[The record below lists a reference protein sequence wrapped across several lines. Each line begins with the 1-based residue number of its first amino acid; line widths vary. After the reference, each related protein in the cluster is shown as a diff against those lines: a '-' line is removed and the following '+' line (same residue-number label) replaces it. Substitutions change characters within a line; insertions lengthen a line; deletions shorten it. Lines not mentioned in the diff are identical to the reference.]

1 MRRGAVAGAQA
12 GLTEGISTPRSR
24 PVSPP
29 FKRSLSAGP
38 QTDDRSRDKAPDATR
53 QAVRVKLWDQEAR
66 PLSPI
71 TSTRLTALAS
81 AAADPQ
87 DSSGGISIPGTPPE
101 LPYAGG
107 ADPALLAE
115 AVETALAGGSCE
127 SPDALGLVA
136 DRQLLAFDA
145 LEPALATLLSRLCSQ
160 HWLSDYNSLKRS
172 IASGAIQAPFVPI
185 STVNANQQQ
194 SEPGRAEAPRETCVP
209 PTPEPISQIHGT
221 SKSHPSDLIFLR
233 PSGEKS
239 PSATNS
245 PARDGISTST
255 GLTPRA
261 AKVSLAHPVL
271 TTSATS
277 FEALVPRAGIAAA
290 EQVLADLDQGEPV
303 SIGATTANT
312 SALTGSAASSPRV
325 IQEVLVAP
333 SAAPPPPPPG
343 MFLANGMAVKT
354 SLSHPIN
361 ISPLIPPDTV
371 AVLADRIFDRNASF
385 LPTERRR
392 WPSSHP
398 SFVLSAT
405 SGTDLYS
412 LVTEVPPMNATMP
425 AVPRLSGNATSSLGN
440 FVLSSCPGKKVR
452 MNGEA
457 AKCGRGAICRDVLL
471 DLQRA
476 RDEHNV
482 RLVVC
487 CLDDAELHFLGV
499 PWSDYAIAADKLGL
513 EVVRMPMLE
522 GFAPAS
528 AEQLDADLAHIVR
541 DYTLRGFSV
550 LAHCRGGIGRAGL
563 VASCWMLKMG
573 LVAIPPASLSD
584 STPVSAGLARDISS
598 DNLADPPAETLE
610 VLVRVI
616 ELIRRRRNIKAIE
629 TPHQVHFLLQY
640 ITHLRDTARIISAS
654 DLLAHTADV

>member
-1 MRRGAVAGAQA
+1 M
-12 GLTEGISTPRSR
+12 
-24 PVSPP
+24 
-29 FKRSLSAGP
+29 
-38 QTDDRSRDKAPDATR
+38 
-53 QAVRVKLWDQEAR
+53 
-66 PLSPI
+66 
-71 TSTRLTALAS
+71 
-81 AAADPQ
+81 
-87 DSSGGISIPGTPPE
+87 
-101 LPYAGG
+101 
-107 ADPALLAE
+107 
-115 AVETALAGGSCE
+115 
-127 SPDALGLVA
+127 
-136 DRQLLAFDA
+136 
-145 LEPALATLLSRLCSQ
+145 
-160 HWLSDYNSLKRS
+160 SDYNSLKRS

-185 STVNANQQQ
+185 STVNANQQH

-245 PARDGISTST
+245 PARDGISAST

-354 SLSHPIN
+354 SLSHPIKLVAISADGSATRSTDPRATRS

-425 AVPRLSGNATSSLGN
+425 AVTRLSGNATSSLGN

-584 STPVSAGLARDISS
+584 STPVSAGLARDVSS

-616 ELIRRRRNIKAIE
+616 ELIRRRRK
-629 TPHQVHFLLQY
+629 
-640 ITHLRDTARIISAS
+640 
-654 DLLAHTADV
+654 